1 MRGLRPD
8 LLALFGI
15 AAVSVGL
22 VAVMSAGGNSGSAP
36 VPVSWRGLVGDP
48 RVPVAAGQRMIVVLN
63 TPSVAQRLARVRYA
77 TEAQERSWTSQV
89 YAAQQ
94 QVLTTLATQG
104 ITVTPDFSYARVLD
118 GFAAQLDPRAVSLL
132 DNLPEVAGVYPVRAT
147 YPASVSENMLSTKEF
162 GSSSGHRPTIDL
174 PGYDGRGVTIALL
187 DTGVDLAHPYLRNHV
202 LAGIDIVDHGDD
214 ATAHADPQD
223 PSQLE
228 RHGTE
233 LAGLLVGAAGP
244 GGLHGVA
251 PGSTVLPIRVAGW
264 QPAADGTS
272 QVYGRSDQLIAGLD
286 RAVDPNGDG
295 DAHDAVRVALV
306 GVAEP
311 YAAFTDGPEA
321 IAVQGALDLNT
332 LVVTPAGN
340 DGVAG
345 PSFGSVAGPG
355 GAPGALAV
363 GATDSRTSQP
373 RVRVVLR
380 RGLDVILDRM
390 LPLIGPVAPAHALTL
405 HVVGPRA
412 THGVAGASSVDYF
425 DAKGFSLV
433 AGRAVVAPTG
443 DDPQAAALAASRA
456 GAAAVVLYGADLPA
470 GAMRVAEDQTAPVVV
485 VPTADAIE
493 LLAAQRAG
501 VDVGVAIGPVHDAA
515 NAERGFV
522 AGFSSRGL
530 AFDGGVKP
538 NVVAPGVALATA
550 VPGTAT
556 DGSPLYG
563 TVNGTS
569 AAAATVAGAAAL
581 LAQMRPDLDGPA
593 LDSLL
598 VGYANRGG
606 APTTAVGA
614 GSFTLGVSAVGEVA
628 AQPTTLGFGT
638 WAGKRWHATRT
649 LVVRNVSTR
658 RLLLSVSALAAG
670 ESEALKFSVVPD
682 HLALPVGRSATVQ
695 VTVSA
700 PAAPANTRLVT
711 GVVQIAADGSETL
724 HVPWALGFKTYAANL
739 LAHVA
744 LSATSFKPSDTQPA
758 ILTVQAGNLVRD
770 SGLQIRPVSRLDI
783 LLYTASG
790 RFVGVMAR
798 LRNLLPGSYSFGITG
813 RGPTSVELAPGSY
826 QLRLAAWPTLPRDAA
841 PSRAQVAFKI
851 E

>member
-1 MRGLRPD
+1 
-8 LLALFGI
+8 
-15 AAVSVGL
+15 
-22 VAVMSAGGNSGSAP
+22 
-36 VPVSWRGLVGDP
+36 
-48 RVPVAAGQRMIVVLN
+48 MIVVLH
-63 TPSVAQRLARVRYA
+63 TPSVAQRLAEVKYA
-77 TEAQERSWTSQV
+77 TEPQERSWTAQV

-118 GFAAQLDPRAVSLL
+118 GFAATLDPRAVSLL
-132 DNLPEVAGVYPVRAT
+132 ENLPEVAGVYPVRAT
-147 YPASVSENMLSTKEF
+147 YPASVSEQLLTTKRF
-162 GSSSGHRPTIDL
+162 GPSSGHRPAVDL

-187 DTGVDLAHPYLRNHV
+187 DTGVDLAHPYLRNKV
-202 LAGIDIVDHGDD
+202 LAGIDVVDRGDD
-214 ATAHADPQD
+214 ATAHPNPQD

-228 RHGTE
+228 QHGTE

-244 GGLHGVA
+244 AGLHGVA
-251 PGSTVLPIRVAGW
+251 PGATVLPIRVAGW
-264 QPAADGTS
+264 QQAADGRS
-272 QVYGRSDQLIAGLD
+272 VVYGRSDQLIAGLD

-295 DAHDAVRVALV
+295 DAHDAVRVALI

-345 PSFGSVAGPG
+345 PSFGSVAGPA

-363 GATDSRTSQP
+363 GATDSLAAQP

-380 RGLDVILDRM
+380 KGLDVILDRM
-390 LPLIGPVAPAHALTL
+390 LPL
-405 HVVGPRA
+405 VGPDAPSHSR
-412 THGVAGASSVDYF
+412 TLRVVVPRTTRGVAGASSVDYF

-433 AGRAVVAPTG
+433 AGRAVVAPVG
-443 DDPQAAALAASRA
+443 DDPQATALAASRA
-456 GAAAVVLYGADLPA
+456 GAAAVVLYGASLPPDSL
-470 GAMRVAEDQTAPVVV
+470 RVAEDQTAPVVV
-485 VPTADAIE
+485 VPAAAALE

-501 VDVGVAIGPVHDAA
+501 VDVGVAIGAA
-515 NAERGFV
+515 RDVSNPERGFV

-530 AFDGGVKP
+530 AFDGAVKP
-538 NVVAPGVALATA
+538 NVVAPGIALATA
-550 VPGTAT
+550 VPGTAS

-581 LAQMRPDLDGPA
+581 LAQMRPALDGPA

-598 VGYANRGG
+598 VEYAQRGG
-606 APTTAVGA
+606 APATAAGA
-614 GSFTLGVSAVGEVA
+614 GTFRLGLSAVGEVA
-628 AQPTTLGFGT
+628 AQPSTLGFGT
-638 WAGKRWHATRT
+638 WAGRRWHATRT
-649 LVVRNVSTR
+649 IVVRNVSTR
-658 RLLLSVSALAAG
+658 RLQISVAALADG
-670 ESEALKFSVVPD
+670 ESEALKFKIEPD
-682 HLALPVGRSATVQ
+682 H
-695 VTVSA
+695 
-700 PAAPANTRLVT
+700 LVT
-711 GVVQIAADGSETL
+711 GVVRVSADGSESL
-724 HVPWALGFKTYAANL
+724 HVPWALGFRLYSANL
-739 LAHVA
+739 LARVA
-744 LSATSFKPSDTQPA
+744 LSQTKFKASDTEPA

-770 SGLQIRPVSRLDI
+770 AGLQIQPVSRLDI

-813 RGPTSVELAPGSY
+813 RGPTSLVLSPGAY
-826 QLRLAAWPTLPRDAA
+826 ELRLAAWPTLPRDAR
-841 PSRAQVAFKI
+841 PSRAQVSFRI